1 MLSNSVDEDI
11 NVQPFDEDVKQQPAK
26 KSMSHRDIEKQSETS
41 TEVVEEA

>member
-11 NVQPFDEDVKQQPAK
+11 NVQPFDEDVKQ